1 MESRLPL
8 GPAMKLSVHYRMC
21 RIFQTGMTRSGVDE
35 RRKIQVANG
44 NCNRKRRCMNH
55 RRGTFRRP
63 KSMAARC
70 GLASICA
77 PACGVEKKDACI
89 LAFTKE
95 GRLKSR
101 KLLYRM
107 FKLPCSGMYC
117 TVLYCTVLYCT
128 VLLLASSQGCCGVYA
143 NAEVNPTLKHTTSV
157 HD

>member
-1 MESRLPL
+1 MPRHSVQKRDGDANMESRLPL
-8 GPAMKLSVHYRMC
+8 GPAMKLSVHYRLC

-77 PACGVEKKDACI
+77 LACGVEKKDACI
-89 LAFTKE
+89 LAFTRE
-95 GRLKSR
+95 GWLRPGNCFTVCSS
-101 KLLYRM
+101 YRVV
-107 FKLPCSGMYC
+107 PC
-117 TVLYCTVLYCT
+117 TVLYCPVLSCP
-128 VLLLASSQGCCGVYA
+128 VLLLAS
-143 NAEVNPTLKHTTSV
+143 P
-157 HD
+157 